1 MDENQDIETLG
12 SPERFGHSWD
22 KFHEILPIHEEQFRR
37 WTPGLDRNAWE
48 GKRFLDVGC
57 GIGRNSYWPLTYGA
71 ASSLSIDIDER
82 TLAAARRNLADFS
95 VAEVDYRSAYDIE
108 AIDEFDIAF
117 SIGVIHHLE
126 DPDRALRGMYTA
138 LKPGGMMLVWL
149 YGFENNEWLVRYF
162 NPLRRFLFS
171 KLPLP
176 LVYGLSLPATA
187 LLWSLLKA
195 GFGRTKYM
203 RMIRKFSFRHL
214 RAIVYDH
221 MIPKIANYYTK
232 AEAIDLLSDAGL
244 VDVTATWVN
253 EMSWTVTGRK
263 STAPATR
270 EDAAQ
275 ACVD

>member
-1 MDENQDIETLG
+1 MDENRDIETLG

-22 KFHEILPIHEEQFRR
+22 KFDEILPIHEEQFRR
-37 WTPGLDRNAWE
+37 WTPGLDRNAWQ
-48 GKRFLDVGC
+48 GKRFLG
-57 GIGRNSYWPLTYGA
+57 PLTYGA
-71 ASSLSIDIDER
+71 ASSLSIDIDDR
-82 TLAAARRNLADFS
+82 TLAAARRNLADFN
-95 VAEVDYRSAYDIE
+95 VAEIDYRSAYDIE
-108 AIDEFDIAF
+108 ATDEFDIAF

-149 YGFENNEWLVRYF
+149 YGIENNEWIVRYF

-176 LVYGLSLPATA
+176 LVYALSFPATA
-187 LLWSLLKA
+187 LLWLLLKV
-195 GFGRTKYM
+195 GIGRTEYM
-203 RMIRKFSFRHL
+203 QMIRRFSFRHL

-221 MIPKIANYYTK
+221 MIPRIANYYTK
-232 AEAIDLLSDAGL
+232 AEAIDLLGNAGL

-263 STAPATR
+263 PTASAPRDDT
-270 EDAAQ
+270 AQ